1 MTGIVWH
8 ERFHDNF
15 KILISLII
23 CANLTHFSHNLVLE
37 RCYVNFLLL
46 PFSLSSD

>member
-8 ERFHDNF
+8 KRFHDNF

-23 CANLTHFSHNLVLE
+23 CANLTHFSHNLVFE
-37 RCYVNFLLL
+37 RCYVNF
-46 PFSLSSD
+46 